1 VANIMEAL
9 RWLCGA
15 GEVLAPLCRKFA
27 RCFPTHDPGQTLL
40 LPSSAAS
47 SLLRECIAA
56 LPHAVS
62 VLCCD
67 LSTVETRL
75 GVCVCCLL
83 LLVPTGAAASG
94 HISVLLAVADHLPS
108 KLLLLVSPSL
118 LHVIFLNE
126 IAFFDGE
133 LVGSIGILCL
143 SE

>member
-1 VANIMEAL
+1 MDDANMFESTKNGCHAYAVLRPLHIFSGVGCVGGEPGGGSIVANIMEAL

-40 LPSSAAS
+40 LPSSDAS

-67 LSTVETRL
+67 LSTV
-75 GVCVCCLL
+75 
-83 LLVPTGAAASG
+83 
-94 HISVLLAVADHLPS
+94 
-108 KLLLLVSPSL
+108 
-118 LHVIFLNE
+118 
-126 IAFFDGE
+126 
-133 LVGSIGILCL
+133 
-143 SE
+143 